1 MNRIRLILTMVVIF
15 ILANLLGFFIHAI
28 WLRPDYMLVVSQ
40 NPNLFRPEGQEKM
53 VPIMLAYIAFAIGSV
68 WAYAHGVQDK
78 PLLIQGVRFGIVMW
92 LVLTIPSF
100 FIAYATQP
108 IPVLLLSKQVLS
120 ELVGKIL
127 LGIVTALLY
136 GKGHAAPAIESNL
149 S

>member
-1 MNRIRLILTMVVIF
+1 MNKVRLILTMVVIF
-15 ILANLLGFFIHAI
+15 VLANLIGFFIHAI

-53 VPIMLAYIAFAIGSV
+53 LWIVIAYIAFAIGSV
-68 WAYAHGVQDK
+68 WVYAHGVQDK
-78 PLLIQGVRFGIVMW
+78 PLLLQGVRFGILMW

-108 IPVLLLSKQVLS
+108 IPALLMSKQVLS

-127 LGIVTALLY
+127 LGIVTAFLY
-136 GKGHAAPAIESNL
+136 GKGQRAAG
-149 S
+149 